1 MTHFVF
7 LFCYFLKKQQQ
18 QKNKTKQIHRKWKRS
33 CDRENCERPVTYDKG
48 FEH

>member
-18 QKNKTKQIHRKWKRS
+18 KNKTKQNKANILKMEK
-33 CDRENCERPVTYDKG
+33 KL
-48 FEH
+48 